1 LKEEIP
7 KDQTQQTPPKSLT
20 PSAANEKV
28 DESKQ
33 PQGDAANEVK
43 DDKVDPKGAE
53 DEGKKEG
60 TGPETKSLHTEDL
73 NLDSSVSQPKPSI
86 SAKSNQASSTHE
98 LT

>member
-7 KDQTQQTPPKSLT
+7 KDQTQQTPPKSPT

-53 DEGKKEG
+53 D
-60 TGPETKSLHTEDL
+60 L

>member
-53 DEGKKEG
+53 D
-60 TGPETKSLHTEDL
+60 L